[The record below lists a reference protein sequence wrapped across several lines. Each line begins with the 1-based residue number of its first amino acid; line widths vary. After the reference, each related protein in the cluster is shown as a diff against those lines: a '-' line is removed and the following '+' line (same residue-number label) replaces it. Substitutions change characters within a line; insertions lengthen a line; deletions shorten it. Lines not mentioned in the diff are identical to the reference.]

1 MSKISQVIGGLILL
15 AVAVVFSGWQWY
27 EYQADVTAAREVLHS
42 HAEGLCRAMVGA
54 IRSHRRLGAF
64 FDQQIQI
71 ILDELVDSQDVLA
84 VQIAN
89 SDKTP
94 IFRSGSTEP
103 IPLRIGG
110 SFADEGYVYSANFQ
124 LAPLAPAGPQGGA
137 RGYGWGRWARGGAA
151 EPDSSPFASGGLFYA
166 TVVLD
171 REPFDSHVGRIA
183 RSRVG
188 LCLSGWTA
196 LLLFGLTF
204 RSSVRMVKSD
214 HAKRLAELQARH
226 FEELSQAAS
235 GLAHETRNPLG
246 LIRGRAQRI
255 AQREDPT
262 SPTAT
267 DARLIVEECDR
278 LTARL
283 TQFLLFA
290 KPFTLQPV
298 EVDTDAVIEEVLLL
312 LEPDCQSKDV
322 RCVHHK
328 LPQPLSIVAD
338 RELTRQALFNL
349 LHNAVKY
356 TRPHSEITVVS
367 RVDGSNVI
375 IEIIDQG
382 PGVSQE
388 HIPKLFMPYFSTDSG
403 GTGLGLSLVRKIA
416 VAHGWDIT
424 YCPAPGGG
432 AMFRLT
438 IPRRAAGS
446 STHAGESSHRKG

>member
-1 MSKISQVIGGLILL
+1 MPKISQVIAVFILI
-15 AVAVVFSGWQWY
+15 AVAVMFSLWQWY
-27 EYQADVTAAREVLHS
+27 EYQADVAAAREVLHG

-71 ILDELVDSQDVLA
+71 ILDELVDSPDVLA
-84 VQIAN
+84 VQIAD
-89 SDKTP
+89 SAKTP
-94 IFRSGSTEP
+94 IFRSGSSDVLT
-103 IPLRIGG
+103 LSVGG
-110 SFADEGYVYSANFQ
+110 SFADVGYVYSASFQ
-124 LAPLAPAGPQGGA
+124 LAPLAAAGPQGGA
-137 RGYGWGRWARGGAA
+137 RGFGWGRWARGVAP
-151 EPDSSPFASGGLFYA
+151 EPDTSPFASGGLFYA

-171 REPFDSHVGRIA
+171 RKGFDNHVRRIA
-183 RSRVG
+183 RSRAG
-188 LCLSGWTA
+188 LCLTGWIA

-204 RSSVRMVKSD
+204 RSSVRMVKAD

-255 AQREDPT
+255 AHREDPT

-298 EVDTDAVIEEVLLL
+298 EVDADVVIEEVLLL

-328 LPQPLSIVAD
+328 SPQSVPIVAD

-356 TRPHSEITVVS
+356 TRPHSEITVIS
-367 RVDGSNVI
+367 RVDGSNII

-382 PGVSQE
+382 PGVSPE
-388 HIPKLFMPYFSTDSG
+388 HIPKLFMPYFSTDSA

-416 VAHGWDIT
+416 VAHGWDIS
-424 YCPAPGGG
+424 YCPSPEGG

-438 IPRRAAGS
+438 IPLKTTGSGTHIGEFGHTRR
-446 STHAGESSHRKG
+446 